1 MFFFQEEQGN
11 FCKNISLGGYGNMI
25 FFCAVQ
31 PLYLKV
37 KIKTAVDSVNSLSL
51 NKYMIFK
58 LDKKLKILNTV
69 PLY

>member
-1 MFFFQEEQGN
+1 
-11 FCKNISLGGYGNMI
+11 MI